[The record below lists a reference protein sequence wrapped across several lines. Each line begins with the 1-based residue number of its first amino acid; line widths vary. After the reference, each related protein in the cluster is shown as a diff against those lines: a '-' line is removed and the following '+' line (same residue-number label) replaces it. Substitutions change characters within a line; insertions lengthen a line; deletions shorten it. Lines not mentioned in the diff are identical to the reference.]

1 MKKESREFVRLLKTA
16 NWSQAD
22 AARKLQITPG
32 AVSQICS
39 GTTRPRPVTLKLL
52 RVLVAQKLAA
62 SQPKPRERLRLN
74 PGEREFFYWLN
85 KLPPTVKDALLTAFQ
100 RTVHG
105 LLLQSVEARQG

>member
-1 MKKESREFVRLLKTA
+1 MKKESREFVRLLKIA

-39 GTTRPRPVTLKLL
+39 GTTRPRAVTLKLL
-52 RVLVAQKLAA
+52 RVLVAQKQDAT
-62 SQPKPRERLRLN
+62 QPKPQERLRLKR
-74 PGEREFFYWLN
+74 GEREFFYWLN
-85 KLPPTVKDALLTAFQ
+85 KLPPAIKDTLLTAFQ

-105 LLLQSVEARQG
+105 LLLQSAEARQG